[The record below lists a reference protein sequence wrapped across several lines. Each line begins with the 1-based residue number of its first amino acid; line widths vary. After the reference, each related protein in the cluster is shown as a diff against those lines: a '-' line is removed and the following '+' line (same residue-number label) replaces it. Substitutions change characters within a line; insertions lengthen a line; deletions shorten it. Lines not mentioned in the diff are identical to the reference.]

1 MERRQVRRM
10 AYGAMLAVMSF
21 VGLAAWPLRA
31 AADGDQG
38 GLGRDADKTAPGLA
52 VTTQMRID
60 GLYGNNPTPIFSF
73 SVGAANSGT
82 ASGGGG
88 GAGKVTFSNLT
99 VSKGLDAD
107 SVPLLQAAA
116 TGQLLKT
123 LTIEVFN
130 GGRAPFAI
138 YTFEDVSVSSSVIGA
153 SGSVDEQD
161 AFDFRRITSDVT
173 VNGQAFHSC
182 FDVKANASCS

>member
-1 MERRQVRRM
+1 MEWRQARRM
-10 AYGAMLAVMSF
+10 AYAVALSVMIV

-38 GLGRDADKTAPGLA
+38 GPGRDDRIPPGLA
-52 VTTQMRID
+52 VTTQMRIE
-60 GLYGNNPTPIFSF
+60 GLNGNNPTPIFSF
-73 SVGAANSGT
+73 SVGAASSAT

-116 TGQLLKT
+116 TGQVLKT
-123 LTIEVFN
+123 LTIEVSN

-138 YTFEDVSVSSSVIGA
+138 YTFEDVVVSSSVIGA